1 MVKFNRRLNREGAI
15 NLAKRRTWFAV
26 ENWISGA
33 TDGPTL
39 TAAARASCIPTAERL
54 ALPVAGFW
62 KIGRAMHIQMSGRIS
77 CAVTTPGT
85 ARFDVCLGSA
95 GTVIVFDT
103 LALNLNIV
111 AKTTVP
117 WILDVLL
124 VCRAVGSGTATTFFP
139 RAFFASEAVIAA
151 PLPSVG
157 GNGFLN
163 VPVGTPAVGA
173 GCDNTAVHILDV
185 FFTQTVASGS
195 LTVHDYRV
203 DIIN

>member
-1 MVKFNRRLNREGAI
+1 MSLQ
-15 NLAKRRTWFAV
+15 TWQESIV
-26 ENWISGA
+26 VGA

-39 TAAARASCIPTAERL
+39 TAAARASCIPVANRIV
-54 ALPVAGFW
+54 LPNNSFY
-62 KIGRAMHIQMSGRIS
+62 IGRAIKIVMNGRIS

-95 GTVIVFDT
+95 GTTVVFDT

-117 WILDVLL
+117 WYLELLL
-124 VCRAVGSGTATTFFP
+124 VCRAVGTGTSTTLFP
-139 RAFFASEAVIAA
+139 RGVFTSEAVVGS

-157 GNGFLN
+157 GNGSLM

-173 GCDNTAVHILDV
+173 GFDNTAASALDV
-185 FFTQTVASGS
+185 FFTQTVATGS
-195 LTVHDYRV
+195 MTVHNYQV
-203 DIIN
+203 DVLN